1 MKKLIGLFFA
11 FIAIFVM
18 VSCGKKGDSTNN
30 NVTRLDAPV
39 LTLTDNVVTWDAVEN
54 AGGYV
59 VKVNDSVSEEQT
71 ETSYTIT
78 VTEAGEYRIT
88 VKAVPTDTTLYKESY
103 YSEEVVYTKKS
114 LSTTTVYI
122 VGDSTVCDYGVYDGN
137 GNKTGVTDT
146 TDFYDRYGYGTQ
158 FYNYFSSLVTFNNLA
173 KSGRSALSFIKEE
186 NYATLTTK
194 IKAGDYLVIGFGHN
208 DEKFDDADRFADPS
222 LPITTEGSF
231 KNLLYEKYIKVA
243 EDAGATAILDTP
255 IVRYSDTLDFTGA
268 KAHKLT
274 LTDKDINNFGT
285 TTLAGHSAGDVLDYP
300 KAIKELG
307 EEKNVEVVDLTTLT
321 ANLYTSLGADEAKY
335 LHRVTSGNSDTEPN
349 FNSIDAT
356 HINILGAKHVAYLFA
371 NAIKNSNSSLKNYVN
386 ATLTAPNRANDLV
399 KNPYYTYVPYS
410 AVDIDAY
417 SEYLTLNAETI
428 THFANNANGW
438 YGTGFG
444 DTGGDP
450 TVAGNGYVAKQSEDG
465 IYEVGQGNST
475 GTTTYKGKIA
485 STVEGIAFLFRQVS
499 ITKNFKFTADAEVI
513 TKDSGVTNQTAFG
526 ITVRDACYVAG
537 QTSTLKNSAIGND
550 NSFNAGFV
558 TLSSSMKIV
567 YSREST
573 ALTTE
578 DEKKIGGSLAAYYAE
593 GDTAHM
599 EITRTGQ
606 IVVCTVIYKN
616 VTYTQTYIDVDLIGI
631 DSDYMYVGMYAG
643 RGTIARFSN
652 VSFAITG
659 DSQGA

>member
-18 VSCGKKGDSTNN
+18 VSCGNKKGDSTNN

-103 YSEEVVYTKKS
+103 YSEEVVYTKKN
-114 LSTTTVYI
+114 LSATTVYI
-122 VGDSTVCDYGVYDGN
+122 VGDSTVCDYGKYDGN

-146 TDFYDRYGYGTQ
+146 TYFYDRYGYGTQ

-173 KSGRSALSFIKEE
+173 MSGRSALSFIKED

-222 LPITTEGSF
+222 LSTETANSF
-231 KNLLYEKYIKVA
+231 KNILYNKYIKVA

-255 IVRYSDTLDFTGA
+255 IVRYSDTLDFTGS
-268 KAHKLT
+268 KGHKVT
-274 LTDKDINNFGT
+274 LTSDDITKFGS
-285 TTLAGHSAGDVLDYP
+285 TTLAGHSVGDVLDYP

-321 ANLYTSLGADEAKY
+321 ATLYTSLGADEAKY
-335 LHRVTSGNSDTEPN
+335 LHAVTSGNSETEPN
-349 FNSIDAT
+349 FKSIDAT

-399 KNPYYTYVPYS
+399 KNPYYEYVPYS
-410 AVDIDAY
+410 AMDLDAWATLVENGY
-417 SEYLTLNAETI
+417 DKDDSTHITLTANYGTI
-428 THFANNANGW
+428 TDGW
-438 YGTGFG
+438 YGTAFG
-444 DTGGDP
+444 DVGGDP
-450 TVAGNGYVAKQSEDG
+450 LSPDTGYYATETSAGVFK
-465 IYEVGQGNST
+465 VGQSKSSAT
-475 GTTTYKGKIA
+475 YYKGKIA
-485 STVEGIAFLFRQVS
+485 STSEGYAFAFRRVS
-499 ITKNFKFTADAEVI
+499 VSKNFTLSASGTITAQNSDG
-513 TKDSGVTNQTAFG
+513 KQSGFG
-526 ITVRDACYVAG
+526 LMLRDDCYAPVNNSGICSNNICAG
-537 QTSTLKNSAIGND
+537 IWQEKVGNNHVGYARESTSLVKSGKTSTLTPAVG
-550 NSFNAGFV
+550 
-558 TLSSSMKIV
+558 
-567 YSREST
+567 
-573 ALTTE
+573 TTIE
-578 DEKKIGGSLAAYYAE
+578 
-593 GDTAHM
+593 
-599 EITRTGQ
+599 
-606 IVVCTVIYKN
+606 C
-616 VTYTQTYIDVDLIGI
+616 
-631 DSDYMYVGMYAG
+631 
-643 RGTIARFSN
+643 TIARVGQVVTTTIVYNGETYISTYTDFDLVARDSEYMYIGMYGARGIICEWTN